1 MLSLPSCNIIAQV
14 ITIFSYKDTQQQEQR
29 PIMKFIALVSNELA
43 QASSNFKLTNKI
55 LFIINFYKIKKSHT
69 SIKIKKKTRI
79 YASKKIVFV

>member
-1 MLSLPSCNIIAQV
+1 MKIRNMLSLPSCNIIAQV

-55 LFIINFYKIKKSHT
+55 LFIINFYKIKMSHT
-69 SIKIKKKTRI
+69 LIKRFNIHI
-79 YASKKIVFV
+79 NLL